1 MNGVVSML
9 TEEYTTAI
17 REYLAG
23 SGEAALRLAYEAG
36 RRALEEGMGVLELV
50 AAHQAPLIQALRSE
64 TTEAGKERVL
74 MQALGCLAEGL
85 SPFEMVLRGTQEG
98 SERLQR
104 SLSSL
109 QSVEEQ
115 LRSQNK
121 ELTVAHRSVEKER
134 RRYQTLFDFA
144 PDGYLVTGLEGAI
157 REANTAAATLLRTP
171 QEMLPGQSLQEFVVE
186 ADRSEFRERLHN
198 LHLGAVNR
206 MEDWQIY
213 IQPRSGPPIPVA
225 LTVVAERGAPAVAGL
240 RWLVR
245 DVTRRRRLEKER
257 ARSLVGE
264 ARAEAARRFEFLAE
278 ASSRLVDSFDVE
290 SNLISVARL
299 TVSFLGGWCFVGIIE
314 PDGAFKQLE
323 VAHGDL
329 VPADLTT
336 ALRRHCLL
344 RTQTNEENARQ
355 LLDPQVIDPI
365 SGVWLDQVSDGPE
378 HAELLRHINGGSA
391 MVLPLRIHDRLMG
404 VMTLISP
411 GGARG
416 YRPTDLLFGGDLAR
430 CCALALENAR
440 LYRDVVAERDKAEQA
455 SRAKDEFVAI
465 LAHELRNPLTPILG
479 WTEALKRHALIS
491 RDPVLRA
498 GVSAMERNAKM
509 LARLAG
515 DCVDLARISERKI
528 QVEHKP
534 ADLNAII
541 LASVETVRE
550 MATARGLRLMLD
562 LAPELVQVL
571 GDTMR
576 LEQVVMNLLI
586 NAVKYTER
594 DGLVSIRTI
603 SSGEE
608 AEVQIQD
615 TGIGIDPA
623 FLDLIFQPFRQGTA
637 SWLTSQSG
645 LGLGLTITRQI
656 VEMHGGRVWAESPG
670 LGHGST
676 FHVRLPLSTLTHE
689 ESQGQVSRPPF
700 ENQGAGIQLLLV
712 EDSEDILFLMKGQ
725 LEEQGYAVTTAR
737 NGRTG
742 IEAARSR
749 RPDVIIS
756 DIKMPVMDG
765 YELIR
770 TIRATPELRTLP
782 AIALTGFGTR
792 GSNERALEAGFDACL
807 SKPSEREDLL
817 AVIRKFTER
826 KFTERKV
833 TERDSSVPTGSSIS
847 LIAHS
852 AQERPRDES

>member
-1 MNGVVSML
+1 MNGVVSIL
-9 TEEYTTAI
+9 TEEYTAAI

-23 SGEAALRLAYEAG
+23 SDEVALRLAYEAG
-36 RRALEEGMGVLELV
+36 RRALAEGMGVLELV
-50 AAHQAPLIQALRSE
+50 SAHQAPLIQALRTE
-64 TTEAGKERVL
+64 TTEHGKERML
-74 MQALGCLAEGL
+74 IHALGCLAEGL
-85 SPFEMVLRGTQEG
+85 STFEMVLRGTQEG
-98 SERLQR
+98 GERLQR

-115 LRSQNK
+115 LRFQNE

-171 QEMLPGQSLQEFVVE
+171 QEMLPGQSLHEFVVE
-186 ADRSEFRERLHN
+186 ADRSEFRERLRN
-198 LHLGAVNR
+198 LHLRTVDR
-206 MEDWQIY
+206 LEDWQIY

-225 LTVVAERGAPAVAGL
+225 LTVVAERAVPAIAGL
-240 RWLVR
+240 RWLIR
-245 DVTRRRRLEKER
+245 DVTARRRLEKER

-290 SNLISVARL
+290 ANLISVARL
-299 TVSFLGGWCFVGIIE
+299 TVSFLAGWCFVGIIE
-314 PDGAFKQLE
+314 PDGTFRQLE
-323 VAHGDL
+323 VAHGD
-329 VPADLTT
+329 PALTDLATG
-336 ALRRHCLL
+336 LRRHCLL

-355 LLDPQVIDPI
+355 LLDPQVINPLT
-365 SGVWLDQVSDGPE
+365 SEWLDQVADGRE
-378 HAELLRHINGGSA
+378 HAELLRQINGSSA

-416 YRPTDLLFGGDLAR
+416 YRPADRLFGGDLAR

-479 WTEALKRHALIS
+479 WIQTLKGHALIS
-491 RDPVLRA
+491 RDPALRA
-498 GVSAMERNAKM
+498 GVSSMERNGKM

-528 QVEHKP
+528 QVEQKP
-534 ADLNAII
+534 TDLNAII
-541 LASVETVRE
+541 LASVEAVRE
-550 MATARGLRLMLD
+550 MATARGLRLTLD
-562 LAPELVQVL
+562 LAPEPVQVL

-594 DGLVSIRTI
+594 DGLISVRST
-603 SSGEE
+603 SSGE
-608 AEVQIQD
+608 AEVEVQD

-656 VEMHGGRVWAESPG
+656 VEMHGGRVWAESQG
-670 LGHGST
+670 LGRGST

-689 ESQGQVSRPPF
+689 ENHVGIPIAHPESQGS
-700 ENQGAGIQLLLV
+700 GIQLLLV
-712 EDSEDILFLMKGQ
+712 EDSEDILFLMKDE
-725 LEEQGYAVTTAR
+725 LERLGYAVTTAR
-737 NGRTG
+737 NGRVG
-742 IEAARSR
+742 IETAQAH

-770 TIRATPELRTLP
+770 TIRATPELRNLS
-782 AIALTGFGTR
+782 AIALTGFGT
-792 GSNERALEAGFDACL
+792 GSSERALAAGFDACL
-807 SKPSEREDLL
+807 SKPPEREELL
-817 AVIRKFTER
+817 AVIQKLTER
-826 KFTERKV
+826 N
-833 TERDSSVPTGSSIS
+833 SSAPAGPGFS
-847 LIAHS
+847 LTAHS
-852 AQERPRDES
+852 AKERPRDES